1 MNNNDDYKKQHPI
14 MYEVSQTYMS
24 LFTSR
29 PAELE
34 LERMI
39 SVGALLH
46 EQLEKLDAAPTPVL
60 NKC

>member
-1 MNNNDDYKKQHPI
+1 MNNNDDYKQQHPI
-14 MYEVSQTYMS
+14 MYEVSQTYMG

-46 EQLEKLDAAPTPVL
+46 EQLEKLDASPVVASL
-60 NKC
+60 KR